1 MTGRLSR
8 IAPVFVAPLL
18 IFGGAACGDDE
29 PEVAVSIVTPEDGA
43 QVSAGEP
50 VQLEVDL
57 QGGELVGGHEE
68 GHTEEAEGAGGEGQG
83 ENVGHLHVFVDGKL
97 QSMPESL
104 TPEVEFTPGAH
115 TVMVEFV
122 DEQHRQLSPRIT
134 DEIQVEAA

>member
-1 MTGRLSR
+1 MAGRFSR
-8 IAPVFVAPLL
+8 IALVFAAVALML
-18 IFGGAACGDDE
+18 GGAACGGDE

-57 QGGELVGGHEE
+57 QGGELVGGHDEE
-68 GHTEEAEGAGGEGQG
+68 GHTEEEGAAAEAEA

-104 TPEVEFTPGAH
+104 TPQLELTPGAH

-134 DEIQVEAA
+134 DEIQLEAA